1 MIKGFVNFKVLALIF
16 FSFNIV
22 SSCTEPDDEALKVM
36 DGFFRYVLKNK
47 DQQAAELVDS
57 KSKFY
62 KNRFLTIDHIQT
74 DSLYGQMKSKKNGGI
89 FARQVLTTSNFFV
102 TTVETNYDVYYD
114 SVHIDYSVK
123 LIDRGDGFKV
133 LSLNKNGVYKN
144 IGFK

>member
-1 MIKGFVNFKVLALIF
+1 MIKGFVNFKVRALIF
-16 FSFNIV
+16 FSFITV

-62 KNRFLTIDHIQT
+62 KNRFLTIDQIQT

-89 FARQVLTTSNFFV
+89 LLDKF
-102 TTVETNYDVYYD
+102 
-114 SVHIDYSVK
+114 
-123 LIDRGDGFKV
+123 
-133 LSLNKNGVYKN
+133 
-144 IGFK
+144 